1 MKNSLMNRNRG
12 YDLFDGFFDDMF
24 ADPFFTSSNNIM
36 RTDITEKDGNY
47 ILDIELP
54 GFKKEDVNIELND
67 GYLTVSAKTNESDE
81 EKDKKGNIIRSE
93 RYYGN
98 ASRSYYVGEDVKPED
113 IKAKYDNGV
122 LKLTL
127 PSNKPEV
134 KKIASKIEID

>member
-54 GFKKEDVNIELND
+54 GFKKEDVNLNLEN
-67 GYLTVSAKTNESDE
+67 GYLTISAKREHKVDNEDRKENFVRRERSFGQFSRSFYVGDVEQDEIEAHLENGILTIKLPKEE
-81 EKDKKGNIIRSE
+81 EK
-93 RYYGN
+93 
-98 ASRSYYVGEDVKPED
+98 
-113 IKAKYDNGV
+113 KAK
-122 LKLTL
+122 
-127 PSNKPEV
+127 SNR
-134 KKIASKIEID
+134 IEIK